1 MESLRNTKALVHRVI
16 FGTDTPAG
24 KGFDILLIFLIVT
37 SVLAVILESVASIRQ
52 DYLPMIKT
60 AEWVFTILFSIEYLL
75 RLWCVERP
83 LKYATSFFGIV
94 DLIAVVPTY
103 LSLLIVNTQY
113 HLVIR
118 TLRLLRVF
126 RILKLVQYMNQAHI
140 LMRALSASR
149 AKITIFLFTVFNLV
163 IIIGALMYVVE
174 GEVSGFTS
182 IPKGIYWAI
191 VTLTTVGYG
200 DISPQT
206 PIGQFLASVVMVM
219 GYGIIAVPTGIMTVE
234 ISRASQEN
242 DSVREAC
249 SACGGDIHP
258 FDAKYC
264 HHCGH
269 KL

>member
-1 MESLRNTKALVHRVI
+1 MRTRNKTRQLVHRVI

-24 KGFDILLIFLIVT
+24 KGFDIILIILIIT
-37 SVLAVILESVASIRQ
+37 SVLAVILESVSSIREN
-52 DYLPMIKT
+52 YLGVIKT
-60 AEWVFTILFSIEYLL
+60 AEWIFTMLFSIEYLL

-83 LKYATSFFGIV
+83 FKYATSFFGVV
-94 DLIAVVPTY
+94 DLIAIIPTY
-103 LSLLIVNTQY
+103 LSLLVVNTHY
-113 HLVIR
+113 LLVIR

-126 RILKLVQYMNQAHI
+126 RILKLVQYMNQANV
-140 LMRALSASR
+140 LMRALTASR
-149 AKITIFLFTVFNLV
+149 AKITIFMFTVFNLV
-163 IIIGALMYVVE
+163 IIIGSLMYVVE

-206 PIGQFLASVVMVM
+206 PVGQFLASVVMIM

-234 ISRASQEN
+234 ISRATRDNETT
-242 DSVREAC
+242 RGAC
-249 SACGGDIHP
+249 PACGGDIHP
-258 FDAKYC
+258 FDANFC
-264 HHCGH
+264 HHCGQ